1 MQVMSDKARAI
12 EEHGR
17 AIVAEAREFR
27 ATRVRIVAEARAQ
40 RRVARRLRDRAVA
53 GRERHLEVSWRLWSL
68 GTLPEPPSVIPLSWS
83 LGSEPEPELEA
94 AFAAADECA
103 GVSAAALRRTHDE
116 ERRTLAAISGVCRLV
131 ADCAHAS
138 DSDTRTALGLCVRV
152 IESKAAA
159 LDKIGC
165 TEGGTLAA
173 SAARRC
179 ARQCSRAL
187 TASYLDVED

>member
-1 MQVMSDKARAI
+1 MSEEAHVI
-12 EEHGR
+12 EEHWR
-17 AIVAEAREFR
+17 DVVATAREFR
-27 ATRVRIVAEARAQ
+27 ATRFRIVAEARAH
-40 RRVARRLRDRAVA
+40 RRVARRLRDRSLAR
-53 GRERHLEVSWRLWSL
+53 RERYLEVSWRLWSV
-68 GTLPEPPSVIPLSWS
+68 GALPEPPSVIPLSWS
-83 LGSEPEPELEA
+83 LGSGPEPELEA
-94 AFAAADECA
+94 AFAAAEECA
-103 GVSAAALRRTHDE
+103 GVSAAAVRRTHDA
-116 ERRTLAAISGVCRLV
+116 ERRTLAAISGVCRFV

-152 IESKAAA
+152 IESNAAV
-159 LDKIGC
+159 LDKIGR